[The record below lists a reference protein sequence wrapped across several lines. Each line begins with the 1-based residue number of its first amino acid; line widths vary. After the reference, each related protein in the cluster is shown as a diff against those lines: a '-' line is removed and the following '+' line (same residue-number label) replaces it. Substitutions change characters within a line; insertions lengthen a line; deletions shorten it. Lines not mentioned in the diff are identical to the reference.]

1 MDLFQRMMPQ
11 QNIRA
16 TEAIREADMRG
27 DSIAELQHLY
37 IEQNCF
43 ELAPDS
49 SVHRVMEVKYLLEDV
64 QSARLTHPRAGGE
77 TWGDPNENP
86 LLKHSFTGN
95 AGEDHGAV
103 FSRIAKDIYA
113 QCWTVDEHESADAWA
128 KFSRGNECVRV
139 SSTPRKI
146 LSRLM
151 NTISPFYGLSH
162 FFGRILYTGQGSDQW
177 LAGAEIKDLLD
188 PLGQALVLSTH
199 ILPDAYREEKEARL
213 IYFEHS
219 SYIQNSDHVLADT
232 SSGILLRRI
241 AFDWQDAIDE
251 LILGPSVTS
260 ETKTKI
266 ERLFAEKNIK
276 CPIKHSA
283 LPSAISG

>member
-1 MDLFQRMMPQ
+1 MIPQ
-11 QNIRA
+11 SNFRA

-27 DSIAELQHLY
+27 EPIATLQNLY

-43 ELAPDS
+43 DLDPDS
-49 SVHRVMEVKYLLEDV
+49 KIHRIMEVQYLLEDV
-64 QSARLTHPRAGGE
+64 QSARLTHPRAGGA

-86 LLKHSFTGN
+86 LLNKSFTGN
-95 AGEDHGAV
+95 AGVNLGEV
-103 FSRIAKDIYA
+103 FGQIAQNIYA
-113 QCWTVDEHESADAWA
+113 QCWTIDEHESADSWK
-128 KFSRGNECVRV
+128 KFSRGNESVRV

-151 NTISPFYGLSH
+151 NTASPFYGLSH

-177 LAGAEIKDLLD
+177 LAEVEINDLLD
-188 PLGQALVLSTH
+188 TLGQALVLSTH
-199 ILPDAYREEKEARL
+199 ILPDTYQDEKEARL

-219 SYIQNSDHVLADT
+219 EYTQNSDHVIEDT
-232 SSGILLRRI
+232 SSGISLRRI
-241 AFDWQDAIDE
+241 AFDWQNAVDE

-266 ERLFAEKNIK
+266 ERLFAEKSIQ

-283 LPSAISG
+283 LPSAISR

>member
-1 MDLFQRMMPQ
+1 MIPQ
-11 QNIRA
+11 QNIKA
-16 TEAIREADMRG
+16 AEAIREADMRG
-27 DSIAELQHLY
+27 NPIAGIQHLY

-43 ELAPDS
+43 GLDPDS
-49 SVHRVMEVKYLLEDV
+49 SIHRVMEVKYLLEDV

-95 AGEDHGAV
+95 EGENHGAV
-103 FSRIAKDIYA
+103 FSHIAKDIYA

-128 KFSRGNECVRV
+128 RFSRGNECVRV

-219 SYIQNSDHVLADT
+219 SYTQNSDHVLADA

-251 LILGPSVTS
+251 LILGPSFTS

-283 LPSAISG
+283 LPSAVSG